1 MINIIMDTI
10 MSLPFIGGIIIGSFL
25 SYYKVPITF
34 SNVISTIGMLALFFI
49 VVPLLVWDKWIYEI
63 KFVRI
68 FIKNIGGKV
77 K

>member
-25 SYYKVPITF
+25 SYYKVPITPL
-34 SNVISTIGMLALFFI
+34 NVVYILGMLILFYV
-49 VVPLLVWDKWIYEI
+49 VVPLLVWNKWFYEI
-63 KFVRI
+63 KDIRN
-68 FIKNIGGKV
+68 FIEHIGGKV